1 MTITAKFED
10 GVFKPL
16 EKVAIQEG
24 TIVEG
29 SFPSYEE
36 RLRNKSRPVGSLS
49 FFGMWKDRTDI
60 GDSTEYVDK
69 LRRNLRG

>member
-1 MTITAKFED
+1 MTILAKFED